1 MTELRFDH
9 AVAVVTGA
17 GGGLGR
23 QHALELGRRGA
34 SVVVNDL
41 GPDAAGGT
49 AAGTPAERVA
59 AEIRA
64 GGGTAIASH
73 ASVATAA
80 GGQSIIDAAVAEF
93 GRIDILVNNAG
104 ILRPQPFGELD
115 FDVLADVLAVHLQ
128 GAFHVTRPAY
138 QHMVAQGGGAVVN
151 TTSGAVFGVAGQA
164 NYASAKGGII
174 GLTRV
179 LAAEGAAH
187 GVRANAVLP
196 IAATPMTDGFFPG
209 SLDTLLDSAFVAQLV
224 SWLAHPDCAAT
235 GEFFSVGGGHIG
247 RVFLGETAGWTQP
260 DPARHT
266 AETIRDNF
274 DLVVDTTGFS
284 VPASFE
290 EEMGLTVA
298 AITTTA
304 PTR

>member
-1 MTELRFDH
+1 VTELRFDH
-9 AVAVVTGA
+9 AVAIVTGA

-23 QHALELGRRGA
+23 QYALELARRRA

-41 GPDAAGGT
+41 GPNTDGGGT
-49 AAGTPAERVA
+49 SLADGVA

-64 GGGTAIASH
+64 AGGTAIASH
-73 ASVATAA
+73 ASVATAD
-80 GGQSIIDAAVAEF
+80 GGQAVVDAAVEEF
-93 GRIDILVNNAG
+93 GRIDIAVNNAG
-104 ILRPQPFGELD
+104 ILRPQAFADLD
-115 FDVLADVLAVHLQ
+115 FDVLEAVLAVHLK
-128 GAFHVTRPAY
+128 GAFHVTRAAY
-138 QHMVAQGGGAVVN
+138 RHMVPQGGGAIVN

-187 GVRANAVLP
+187 GVRANAVMP
-196 IAATPMTDGFFPG
+196 IAATPMTDGFFPDG
-209 SLDTLLDSAFVAQLV
+209 LDKLLDSAFVAQLV
-224 SWLAHPDCAAT
+224 SWLAHPACGTT
-235 GEFFSVGGGHIG
+235 GELFSVGGGHIG

-260 DPARHT
+260 DPALHT
-266 AETIRDNF
+266 AEAIRDNF
-274 DLVVDTTGFS
+274 DLVVDTAGYT

-298 AITTTA
+298 AITNSV